1 LFNFYSS
8 DVIFIWWLLF
18 LAQELSGQLVTVV
31 SVLSVVV
38 GGFLHNNLYA
48 VSGACLIILASPF
61 DR

>member
-1 LFNFYSS
+1 LFNFYS
-8 DVIFIWWLLF
+8 DVIFILWLPF

-48 VSGACLIILASPF
+48 VAGACLIILASPF

>member
-1 LFNFYSS
+1 L
-8 DVIFIWWLLF
+8 VILF

-31 SVLSVVV
+31 SVVSVVV

-48 VSGACLIILASPF
+48 VAGACLIILASPF